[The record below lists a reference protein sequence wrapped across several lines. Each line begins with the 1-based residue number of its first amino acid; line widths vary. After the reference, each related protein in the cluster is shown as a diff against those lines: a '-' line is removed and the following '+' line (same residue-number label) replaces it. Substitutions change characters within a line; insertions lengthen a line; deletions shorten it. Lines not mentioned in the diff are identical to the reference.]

1 MISNLFQLLD
11 QHYEGFSKTYRIIC
25 DYVRSNYLDLSYL
38 SIVELS
44 RKIDVSVGSITGFCK
59 AIGFAAVSYTHL
71 DVYKRQIESCR
82 CTTSV
87 P

>member
-59 AIGFAAVSYTHL
+59 AIGFARVRLLSEGTAANDAAG
-71 DVYKRQIESCR
+71 DVRHAGN
-82 CTTSV
+82 
-87 P
+87 